1 MSKEKKR
8 ENKNIELNEN
18 EITTYQNLHDVV
30 KTVLNGIL

>member
-1 MSKEKKR
+1 MSKEKKW

-18 EITTYQNLHDVV
+18 EITTYQNLRDVV